1 MGNNKITE
9 EERIIRGVIDGQR
22 ELIASREKDGKSYK
36 GEAAGLRRGADLAA
50 LSNLEKRLAKM
61 TEDEE

>member
-9 EERIIRGVIDGQR
+9 EERIMRSVIDGQR
-22 ELIASREKDGKSYK
+22 KLIEDCEKDGKSYK
-36 GEAAGLRRGADLAA
+36 GGDGSFRRRADVAA